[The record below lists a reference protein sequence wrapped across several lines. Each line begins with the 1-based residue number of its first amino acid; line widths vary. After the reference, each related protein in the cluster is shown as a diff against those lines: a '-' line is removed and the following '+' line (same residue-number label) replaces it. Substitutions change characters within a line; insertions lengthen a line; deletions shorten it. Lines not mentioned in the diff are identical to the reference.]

1 MSDEEL
7 DKIRQKRLEELRQ
20 QQMQQQQY
28 ENYQQQQA
36 QINQQKELLL
46 RQILSSAARA
56 RLQNLRMSRPEY
68 ANGIEIQLI
77 QLFQKGVLQ
86 SQMNLP
92 LSDEMFKS
100 ILKKSQERNKRDTKI
115 KII

>member
-7 DKIRQKRLEELRQ
+7 QKLRQKRLEELQ
-20 QQMQQQQY
+20 QQQIQQQQY
-28 ENYQQQQA
+28 QQYQQQQEE
-36 QINQQKELLL
+36 ISKQKEILL
-46 RQILSSAARA
+46 RQILTSAARA

-77 QLFQKGVLQ
+77 QLFQQGVLQ

-92 LSDEMFKS
+92 LSDETFKS
-100 ILKKSQERNKRDTKI
+100 ILKKSQERTKRDTKI

>member
-1 MSDEEL
+1 MSDDEL
-7 DKIRQKRLEELRQ
+7 QKIRQKRLEELQAQ
-20 QQMQQQQY
+20 QNQKQQY
-28 ENYQQQQA
+28 NQYQQQQNE
-36 QINQQKELLL
+36 IEKQKEILLSK
-46 RQILSSAARA
+46 ILSSAARS

-68 ANGIEIQLI
+68 ANGIEVQLI
-77 QLFQKGVLQ
+77 QLFQQGVLQ

-100 ILKKSQERNKRDTKI
+100 ILKKSQEKTKRNTKI